1 MTIVLLSEE
10 MNGKQLK
17 QFNKN
22 HGTTILKKQI
32 RNTTQEDSQRIRE
45 SVHKADFMK
54 KIREGKIQPI
64 SRRLK
69 T

>member
-1 MTIVLLSEE
+1 MIVLLSEE
-10 MNGKQLK
+10 MTGKQLSK
-17 QFNKN
+17 VNKYE
-22 HGTTILKKQI
+22 HLSIMKKVI

-45 SVHKADFMK
+45 SVHKAEFMK

-64 SRRLK
+64 SSKLK